1 MTRLSWFKR
10 RYFADPDPIPPEK
23 LPDVALLAQLWAD
36 QFQHLTTLALAGGG
50 GLLVLLQ
57 TGIVEVDR
65 TFWIALVLFSLMA
78 TLSLIGQTAV
88 VDDATRGLPPGKHA
102 RITRGLAMMVLG
114 AAAYA
119 AIDVLT

>member
-1 MTRLSWFKR
+1 MKGFLAALKQHYATI
-10 RYFADPDPIPPEK
+10 PVPPEK

-57 TGIVEVDR
+57 TGTVR
-65 TFWIALVLFSLMA
+65 ANRNFWVALVLFALVA
-78 TLSLIGQTAV
+78 TLSVVGQTSV
-88 VDDATRGLPPGKHA
+88 VDDATQGNPPG
-102 RITRGLAMMVLG
+102 RQTRVMRGLAMITFG
-114 AAAYA
+114 AAAMA